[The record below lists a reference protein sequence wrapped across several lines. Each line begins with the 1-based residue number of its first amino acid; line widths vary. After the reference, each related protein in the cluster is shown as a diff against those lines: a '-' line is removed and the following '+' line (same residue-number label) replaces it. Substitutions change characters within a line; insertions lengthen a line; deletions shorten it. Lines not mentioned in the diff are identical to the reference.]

1 MNTNG
6 QDQEVIKE
14 VFDILIE
21 NLELSKVMRFL
32 SLCKLEETD
41 YLEFKDKLC
50 ENETVDSLYEK
61 IQASQEHQEKILA

>member
-1 MNTNG
+1 MNTNA

-32 SLCKLEETD
+32 SLCKLEEAD

-50 ENETVDSLYEK
+50 DNETVDSIYEK
-61 IQASQEHQEKILA
+61 IQAS

>member
-1 MNTNG
+1 MNTNA

-14 VFDILIE
+14 VFDLLIE

-61 IQASQEHQEKILA
+61 IQASQEHKEKIVA